1 MLVAGI
7 ILGKERLEYVKR
19 ERPDFGQVMMEATF
33 LATVLYIFLS
43 AVGNLPESKTK
54 AQYISSWTDYQV
66 TRQR

>member
-7 ILGKERLEYVKR
+7 ILGKERLEYVTR
-19 ERPDFGQVMMEATF
+19 ERPSFGQVMMEATF

-43 AVGNLPESKTK
+43 AVANLPESRTK

-66 TRQR
+66 TRQ